1 MVLHFDCSVVLAAED
16 PAVNAAGLTPTTV
29 KPE

>member
-1 MVLHFDCSVVLAAED
+1 MVLHFDCNVVKAAVD
-16 PAVNAAGLTPTTV
+16 PTVNAAGLTPTTV